1 VEGKEKQ
8 ELDIAARNTYKLETM
23 DMTVYLVVQIMY
35 TSYENAICTINLRT
49 SQRSSFKLLVVKTHD
64 FS

>member
-23 DMTVYLVVQIMY
+23 DMTVYLVVQSMY

-49 SQRSSFKLLVVKTHD
+49 SQCSSFKLLIVKTHD